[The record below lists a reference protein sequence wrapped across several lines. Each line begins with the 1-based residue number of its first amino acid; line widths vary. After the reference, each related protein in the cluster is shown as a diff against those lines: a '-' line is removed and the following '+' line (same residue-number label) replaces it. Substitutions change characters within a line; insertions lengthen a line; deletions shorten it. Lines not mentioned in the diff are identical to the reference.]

1 MDKFAHRKGTAVLH
15 FQDREG
21 NPLAGK
27 TVEIRQKKQ
36 EFLFGCNAFDTL
48 ELCRENLDSKRKKV
62 LQERMELW
70 LDLFN
75 FATLP
80 FYWGQYEPEEG
91 KPNQQN
97 LMEAARFLKKR
108 GVTIK
113 GHPLCWHTQTAPWLL
128 NLTNEEILERQLMRV
143 RRDVS
148 VFKGVIDAWDVINEV
163 VIMPVFD
170 KYDNGITR
178 ICKDLGRIKLVKKV
192 FEEAKKSDS
201 EAMLLINDFNT
212 SQAYEI
218 LIEGCLEA
226 GVPISAIGIQSHQH
240 QGYWGLEKLREVLER
255 FSHFGL
261 PLHFTENTLISGH
274 LMPPEIE
281 DLNDYQIPDWPTT
294 PEGEERQAR
303 EVMEMYTAL
312 FESPYV
318 QAITTWDFDDDNKW
332 LGAPCGLIRKDNSLK
347 PAYVELRKKIKE
359 EWMTQ
364 EDLMTDAGGNL
375 EFTGFAGDYEIQ
387 CMGEARAIS
396 IKKAPQENYQ
406 EIVMG

>member
-1 MDKFAHRKGTAVLH
+1 MDKFAHRKGKAVLH
-15 FQDREG
+15 FRDREG
-21 NPLAGK
+21 RPLAGK
-27 TVEIRQKKQ
+27 AVEVRQKKQ

-48 ELCRENLDSKRKKV
+48 ELCQENLDSERKEI
-62 LQERMELW
+62 LQERMKLW

-75 FATLP
+75 FVTLP

-91 KPNQQN
+91 RPNQQN
-97 LMEAARFLKKR
+97 LMAAAQFLKKR
-108 GVTIK
+108 GITIK

-128 NLTNEEILERQLMRV
+128 ELTNEEILERQLMRI
-143 RRDVS
+143 RREVS
-148 VFKGVIDAWDVINEV
+148 TFKGTIDAWDVINEV

-178 ICKDLGRIKLVKKV
+178 ICRDLGRIKLVKKV
-192 FEEAKKSDS
+192 FEEAKKADPG
-201 EAMLLINDFNT
+201 AMLLINDFNT

-303 EVMEMYTAL
+303 EVVEMYTAL

-347 PAYVELRKKIKE
+347 QAYVELHKKIKE

-375 EFTGFAGDYEIQ
+375 EFTGFAGDYEIR
-387 CMGEARAIS
+387 CMGEAREIS
-396 IKKAPQENYQ
+396 IRKAPQENYQ